1 MCYDNQKQTVQKKML
16 MKFLCFQCKHNK
28 PSAYIYKQNTIHVKQ
43 TNKQTNHELVSVQ
56 EQFHST
62 FTDEIKCTC

>member
-16 MKFLCFQCKHNK
+16 MKFLCFQCKHYK
-28 PSAYIYKQNTIHVKQ
+28 PSAYIYIKKIQFMS
-43 TNKQTNHELVSVQ
+43 NKQTNHELVSVQ